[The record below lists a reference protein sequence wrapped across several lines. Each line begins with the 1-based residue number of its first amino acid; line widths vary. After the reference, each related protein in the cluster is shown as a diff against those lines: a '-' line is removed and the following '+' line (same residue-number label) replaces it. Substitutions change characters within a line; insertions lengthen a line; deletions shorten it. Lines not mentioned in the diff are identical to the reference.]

1 MAVNRKEFVNIIKT
15 GLRADK
21 NFKRFH
27 YRFQKN
33 GTETEKVLDF
43 SDKTWNKTERIK
55 QAEDALSK
63 AKDNAINDK
72 CEFNENSTLNFIAD
86 IYFQNITESK
96 WNQERKDIYNLYCR
110 GDEVKTKNS
119 KTIRPKYDGI
129 GKIKIGAIRKT
140 HIDGLRKSME
150 SMGFTKQNSDGCSPR
165 TIQKVLNQVLKPIL
179 LLAVDNNVLTN
190 IPKIEL
196 PKRKRKVKTVSDGT
210 NKFITLYNSIMNL
223 YADEPLYRALFLF
236 ALDGRRLNEIL
247 TLDWKDIDLSSRS
260 YTIAA
265 ENNKIGENQTYF
277 LPDFISKA
285 LVEIE
290 DDQKGLVFKSPKT
303 GNKLTSPKRQLSRLQ
318 IEANMPEL
326 TMHYFRHIRVTMG
339 GELGLSAI
347 VLSASLGHNN
357 VKTVDDFYRTSN
369 HLLASKQMNQVIEG
383 VIK

>member
-1 MAVNRKEFVNIIKT
+1 MAIDRKEFINIIKT

-21 NFKRFH
+21 DFKRFH

-33 GTETEKVLDF
+33 GVETERVLDF
-43 SDKTWNKTERIK
+43 SDKAWNKTERIK
-55 QAEDALSK
+55 QAEDALSI
-63 AKDNAINDK
+63 AKDKAINDK
-72 CEFNENSTLNFIAD
+72 GEFDDNSTLNTVAD
-86 IYFQNITESK
+86 IYFKNLTESK
-96 WNQERKDIYNLYCR
+96 WNQEREDIYNLYCR
-110 GDEVKTKNS
+110 GDEVKSKNG
-119 KTIRPKYDGI
+119 KIIRPKYDGI
-129 GKIKIGAIRKT
+129 GKIKIGTVRKT

-150 SMGFTKQNSDGCSPR
+150 SMGFTKQNANGCSPR

-179 LLAVDNNVLTN
+179 LSAVDNNVLTN
-190 IPKIEL
+190 IPKIEI

-210 NKFITLYNSIMNL
+210 NKFVTLYNSIMNL

-247 TLDWKDIDLSSRS
+247 SLDWKDINLSARS
-260 YTIAA
+260 YTIVA

-285 LVEIE
+285 LMEIE
-290 DDQKGLVFKSPKT
+290 DDKKGLVFKSPKT

-318 IEANMPEL
+318 VEANMPEL

-369 HLLASKQMNQVIEG
+369 HLLASQQMNQVIEG

>member
-1 MAVNRKEFVNIIKT
+1 MAIDRKEFINIIKT

-21 NFKRFH
+21 DFKRFH

-33 GTETEKVLDF
+33 GTETERVLDF
-43 SDKTWNKTERIK
+43 SDKAWNKTERIK
-55 QAEDALSK
+55 QAEDALSI
-63 AKDNAINDK
+63 AKDKAINDK
-72 CEFNENSTLNFIAD
+72 GEFDENSTLNSVAD
-86 IYFQNITESK
+86 IYFKNLAASK
-96 WNQERKDIYNLYCR
+96 WNQEREDIYNLYCR
-110 GDEVKTKNS
+110 GDEVKSKNG
-119 KTIRPKYDGI
+119 KIIRPKYDGI
-129 GKIKIGAIRKT
+129 GKVKIGTVRKT

-150 SMGFTKQNSDGCSPR
+150 SMGFTKQNVDGCSPR

-179 LLAVDNNVLTN
+179 LSAVDNNVLTN
-190 IPKIEL
+190 IPKIEI

-210 NKFITLYNSIMNL
+210 NKFVTLYNSIMNL

-247 TLDWKDIDLSSRS
+247 SLDWKDINLSSRS
-260 YTIAA
+260 YTILA

-285 LVEIE
+285 LMEIE
-290 DDQKGLVFKSPKT
+290 DDKKGLVFKSPKT

-318 IEANMPEL
+318 VEANMPEL

-369 HLLASKQMNQVIEG
+369 HLLASQQMNQVIEG

>member
-1 MAVNRKEFVNIIKT
+1 
-15 GLRADK
+15 
-21 NFKRFH
+21 
-27 YRFQKN
+27 
-33 GTETEKVLDF
+33 
-43 SDKTWNKTERIK
+43 
-55 QAEDALSK
+55 
-63 AKDNAINDK
+63 
-72 CEFNENSTLNFIAD
+72 
-86 IYFQNITESK
+86 
-96 WNQERKDIYNLYCR
+96 
-110 GDEVKTKNS
+110 
-119 KTIRPKYDGI
+119 
-129 GKIKIGAIRKT
+129 
-140 HIDGLRKSME
+140 ME

-210 NKFITLYNSIMNL
+210 NKFVILYNSIMNL

-260 YTIAA
+260 YTIVA

-285 LVEIE
+285 LIEIE

>member
-1 MAVNRKEFVNIIKT
+1 MAIDRKEFINIIKT

-21 NFKRFH
+21 DFKRFL

-33 GTETEKVLDF
+33 GVETEKVLDF
-43 SDKTWNKTERIK
+43 SDKAWNKTERIK

-63 AKDNAINDK
+63 AKDKAINEK
-72 CEFNENSTLNFIAD
+72 REFDENSTLNTVAD
-86 IYFQNITESK
+86 IYFKNITESK

-110 GDEVKTKNS
+110 GDEVKSKNG
-119 KTIRPKYDGI
+119 KVIRPKYDGI
-129 GKIKIGAIRKT
+129 GKVKIGSVRKT

-150 SMGFTKQNSDGCSPR
+150 SLGFTKQNADGCSPR
-165 TIQKVLNQVLKPIL
+165 TIQKVLTQVLKPIL
-179 LLAVDNNVLTN
+179 LSAVDNNVLTN
-190 IPKIEL
+190 IPKIET

-210 NKFITLYNSIMNL
+210 NKFVTLYNSIMNL
-223 YADEPLYRALFLF
+223 YAEEPLYRALFLF

-247 TLDWKDIDLSSRS
+247 SLEWQDVNLSSRS
-260 YTIAA
+260 YTIVA

-285 LVEIE
+285 LIEIE
-290 DDQKGLVFKSPKT
+290 DDKEGLVFKSPKT
-303 GNKLTSPKRQLSRLQ
+303 GKKLTSPKRQLSRLQ
-318 IEANMPEL
+318 AEANMPEL

-369 HLLASKQMNQVIEG
+369 HLLASQQMNQIIEG